1 MVGQTVT
8 SGYLEMNGITKSF
21 SGVEVLHSVN
31 LSVQPG
37 EVHALVG
44 ENGAGKSTLM
54 KILCGDL
61 QPDGGSIRLGDAWA
75 TFRSPLDA
83 ERAGISM
90 IQQELSYIGALSVA
104 ENLSLGHLPKRSLGI
119 VNWTELRARAQAQV
133 QAVGVTID
141 PGRRMDSLSS
151 SERQLVEIL
160 RALNRNA
167 RLVIMDEPTSSLTGP
182 EVQLLF
188 ELIARVRSNGVAVIY
203 ISHHLDEI
211 FSVADRV
218 TVLRDGR
225 RVSTT
230 EVAATSHDELVRDMV
245 GGNVELGR
253 SGSRSVIGE
262 VLCSVR
268 DLTVSNAVRGV
279 DLDLRRGEIYALYGL
294 VGAGQERVARALYGL
309 EPDYEGVILLDGR
322 SVHLHSP
329 AQAMAVGIGFVPA
342 DRKLEGI
349 VPRRGV
355 RENLTYP
362 SLRDLSRLGL
372 LRLRK
377 EASLASKAIDRLRI
391 KATAGQPLESLSGG
405 NQQKVVVSRWFAR
418 AVRLLVLTDPTR
430 GVDVRAKSEIHRFVR
445 ELAATGVAVLLV
457 SGDLPEVVSLADRI
471 GVIRRGSL
479 VAELDGRTTSAEE
492 VLTIAAGGGVT

>member
-1 MVGQTVT
+1 
-8 SGYLEMNGITKSF
+8 
-21 SGVEVLHSVN
+21 
-31 LSVQPG
+31 
-37 EVHALVG
+37 
-44 ENGAGKSTLM
+44 
-54 KILCGDL
+54 
-61 QPDGGSIRLGDAWA
+61 
-75 TFRSPLDA
+75 
-83 ERAGISM
+83 
-90 IQQELSYIGALSVA
+90 
-104 ENLSLGHLPKRSLGI
+104 
-119 VNWTELRARAQAQV
+119 
-133 QAVGVTID
+133 
-141 PGRRMDSLSS
+141 MDSLSS

>member
-1 MVGQTVT
+1 VVGQTVT

-61 QPDGGSIRLGDAWA
+61 QPDGGSIRLGDARA

>member
-1 MVGQTVT
+1 VVGQTVT

-61 QPDGGSIRLGDAWA
+61 QPDGGSIRLGDARA

-471 GVIRRGSL
+471 AVIRRGSL

>member
-31 LSVQPG
+31 LSVQSG

-61 QPDGGSIRLGDAWA
+61 QPDGGSIRLGDARA

-119 VNWTELRARAQAQV
+119 VNWNELGARARAQV

-188 ELIARVRSNGVAVIY
+188 ELIKRVRSNGVAVIY

-230 EVAATSHDELVRDMV
+230 KVAATSHDELVRDMI

-253 SGSRSVIGE
+253 SDSRSVIGE

-309 EPDYEGVILLDGR
+309 EPDYEGVILLGGR
-322 SVHLHSP
+322 PVHLHSP
-329 AQAMAVGIGFVPA
+329 AQAMAVGIGFVPS

-377 EASLASKAIDRLRI
+377 EARLASKVIDRLRI
-391 KATAGQPLESLSGG
+391 KGTAGQPLVSLSGG

-445 ELAATGVAVLLV
+445 RTCGH
-457 SGDLPEVVSLADRI
+457 
-471 GVIRRGSL
+471 RRGGASGL
-479 VAELDGRTTSAEE
+479 GRLA
-492 VLTIAAGGGVT
+492 